1 MPQGPRNVNG
11 NDPKSLDSWTQC
23 PPGTLTQMNRRIRS
37 ARHTK
42 QALFASASLALA
54 LVVGIGLWT
63 FVMPP
68 RSDQAIVT
76 CNDVQSGLR
85 QYIRGEL
92 TPEIRN
98 LFAMHIAECVPCERK
113 FTAMRERMAAEQAG
127 AVPSR
132 PSQLGPKSI
141 ETALL
146 AEHFAIVASR

>member
-1 MPQGPRNVNG
+1 
-11 NDPKSLDSWTQC
+11 
-23 PPGTLTQMNRRIRS
+23 MNRRIRS

-63 FVMPP
+63 FVLPP
-68 RSDQAIVT
+68 KSNQVSFT

-85 QYIRGEL
+85 RYILGEL

-98 LFAMHIAECVPCERK
+98 LFAMHIAGCGPCARK
-113 FTAMRERMAAEQAG
+113 LTAMRERMATEQASSI
-127 AVPSR
+127 PSR
-132 PSQLGPKSI
+132 PSKLSPKSV

-146 AEHFAIVASR
+146 VEHFAIVASR